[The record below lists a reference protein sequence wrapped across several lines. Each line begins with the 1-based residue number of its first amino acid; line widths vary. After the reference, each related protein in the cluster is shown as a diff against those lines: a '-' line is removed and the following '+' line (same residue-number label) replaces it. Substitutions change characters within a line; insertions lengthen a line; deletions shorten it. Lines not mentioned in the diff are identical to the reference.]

1 MHHVQSFALPGLT
14 LDAIKCLTIAHD
26 FVGDELRDQTRL
38 TILSLRT
45 AHTTEA
51 AETIAVLRRT
61 AKHLVEVEENLN
73 QTHRHITAEKVRHVR
88 QRVQHLVLS

>member
-1 MHHVQSFALPGLT
+1 MEHVQSFALPGLT
-14 LDAIKCLTIAHD
+14 LDAIRCLSLAHD
-26 FVGDELRDQTRL
+26 FVEQDLQDRTRR

-51 AETIAVLRRT
+51 AAAIVVLRRT
-61 AKHLVEVEENLN
+61 AKHMVDVEENLN
-73 QTHRHITAEKVRHVR
+73 QRHRHITAEKVRGVR